1 MEKILYDV
9 LEVSWHKEVLFRDL
23 TRTKRKCRM
32 YPVEILSAGLVFCFV
47 FFVEAEY
54 SKKLF
59 YILCCLLYDAGVQL
73 VQLFKKGMN

>member
-47 FFVEAEY
+47 FSLRRSIQKVV
-54 SKKLF
+54 LH
-59 YILCCLLYDAGVQL
+59 IMLLYDAGVQL